1 MTATKKMERKRQR
14 NVHFPLFLLPKE
26 VTGKEKNI
34 YIQKEPYSNGLTPT
48 HFQNWKLLSLSKG
61 ITKSHSGLGEAP
73 PTYLQKRRQNRNTCS
88 KLRSALHQEINT
100 SLETTG
106 ESLSRK
112 LTVIQSPKSFLKKT
126 FWFLCKAAVCK
137 HNFSINFF
145 V

>member
-1 MTATKKMERKRQR
+1 MTATQKMERKRQR

-26 VTGKEKNI
+26 VTGKEKHI

-106 ESLSRK
+106 ESLSRTLNSHPVSKK
-112 LTVIQSPKSFLKKT
+112 LFKENILISVQSSSMQAQFQ
-126 FWFLCKAAVCK
+126 
-137 HNFSINFF
+137 H
-145 V
+145 